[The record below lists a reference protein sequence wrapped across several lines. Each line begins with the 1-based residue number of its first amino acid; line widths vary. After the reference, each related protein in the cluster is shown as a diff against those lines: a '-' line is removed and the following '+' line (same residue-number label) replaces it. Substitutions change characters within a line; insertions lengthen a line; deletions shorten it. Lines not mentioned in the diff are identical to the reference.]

1 MKLPLLQDVLMLPRR
16 AEMSHALKLNRW
28 PLIDYVK
35 QAQDEKE
42 LKEKIRKDRIKSL
55 YPNKNNLK

>member
-1 MKLPLLQDVLMLPRR
+1 
-16 AEMSHALKLNRW
+16 MSHALKLNRW

-55 YPNKNNLK
+55 YPNKK

>member
-1 MKLPLLQDVLMLPRR
+1 MKLPLLQDVLMLPKR

-35 QAQDEKE
+35 QARDEKKR
-42 LKEKIRKDRIKSL
+42 KEDQRKARIKSL
-55 YPNKNNLK
+55 YPNKK

>member
-16 AEMSHALKLNRW
+16 AKMHHALKLNRW

-35 QAQDEKE
+35 QARDEKKK
-42 LKEKIRKDRIKSL
+42 KEDERKARIKSL
-55 YPNKNNLK
+55 YPNKK